1 MHALN
6 FHRRRLH
13 RIVWLTLTVW
23 VFAFS
28 SGVVNACLS
37 APLLGQ
43 RSGLVQPISTG
54 TTAHDVHEPAADH
67 RSPAQPD
74 SATTQNP
81 HDRSPA
87 SDNCQSFCDD
97 EASALLKSLSS
108 LAELPVLLIGALD
121 RWPPVAQSTLAAARW
136 THWQTAAQGPPL
148 VIRFLRL
155 TL

>member
-1 MHALN
+1 MHALS

-13 RIVWLTLTVW
+13 RIVWSTLAVW
-23 VFAFS
+23 VFALS

-43 RSGLVQPISTG
+43 RSGFVQPVSIG
-54 TTAHDVHEPAADH
+54 TTAHDVHELAADY

-81 HDRSPA
+81 NDRSPA
-87 SDNCQSFCDD
+87 SDNCRKFCDD

-108 LAELPVLLIGALD
+108 PAELPVSLIGALN